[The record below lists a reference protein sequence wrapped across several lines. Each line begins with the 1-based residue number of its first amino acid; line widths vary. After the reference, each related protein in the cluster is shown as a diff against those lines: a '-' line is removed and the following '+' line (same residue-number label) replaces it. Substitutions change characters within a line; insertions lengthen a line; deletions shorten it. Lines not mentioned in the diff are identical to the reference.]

1 MKFLAPLLA
10 LVVTGTPPQAG
21 KDDVVFQ
28 AMKDE
33 MSRSMTRLHLDKYKG
48 PYFISY
54 TIHQSETSGVTAS
67 FGSIDRNDR
76 NLTRNLYIDVR
87 EGDYAL
93 DSSDFS
99 SGGFRAMLGGGGRGA
114 AADITVDDNYDSI
127 RHELWLNTDHAYKKA
142 IEDLEGKKAFLAE
155 NTVKDRPDS
164 MSKEKPVVSIGSV
177 AHLEADTTR
186 DAEYTRKLS
195 AIFRDYPRI
204 QKSMV
209 SLDQDADT
217 TWFVN
222 SEGFSNRTPRHECV
236 LVAMATAQADDGMG
250 ISDLQMFSGLTEK
263 DLPPPAVVE
272 KSIRDMAQ
280 RITKLAAAKTMN
292 EEYRGPILFEGP
304 AAAEFIAQILQP
316 QFRHS
321 PAPLDKNNPF
331 AQLSKNPFEDK
342 IGIKVLPTFITV
354 IDDPLTKKFG
364 TAVIPSAYDI
374 DDEGVRAQKLTLV
387 DKGILKTFCMS
398 RAPTRE
404 IKQSNGHSLG
414 GSGVSRNLYI
424 QSSAQATPQELKAK
438 LLQLGKDNGLK
449 EVYIARRLWNFGTAA
464 LEPQMLF
471 SSMFGGMSAGAEE
484 RLLPP
489 VLLYKVSV
497 ADGKEEL
504 VRGAQFS
511 NLTMRV
517 LRDITATGN
526 DMAPYP
532 MVSMSS
538 IGFSHAAPALS
549 TVVTPS
555 ILVQEVELL
564 KSSKQT
570 ELLPILKDP
579 YFQKK

>member
-1 MKFLAPLLA
+1 VIKFIAPLMA
-10 LVVTGTPPQAG
+10 LVVAGSSPQTG
-21 KDDVVFQ
+21 KDDVVLQ

-33 MSRSMTRLHLDKYKG
+33 LNRSMTRLHLDKYKG

-67 FGSIDRNDR
+67 FGSVDRSDRNIIR
-76 NLTRNLYIDVR
+76 NLAVDVR
-87 EGDYAL
+87 EGDYSL
-93 DSSDFS
+93 DSSEF
-99 SGGFRAMLGGGGRGA
+99 SGGGLRGA
-114 AADITVDDNYDSI
+114 MGGMRPSADITVDDNYDSI
-127 RHELWLNTDHAYKKA
+127 RHELWLNTDRTYKKA
-142 IEDLEGKKAFLAE
+142 IEDLEGKKAFLQE

-164 MSKEKPVVSIGSV
+164 MSKEKPVVSIGPI

-186 DAEYTRKLS
+186 DAAYARKLS
-195 AIFRDYPRI
+195 LIFRDYPRI
-204 QKSMV
+204 QKSLV
-209 SLDQDADT
+209 SIDQDADT
-217 TWFVN
+217 TWFIN
-222 SEGFSNRTPRHECV
+222 SEGFCHRIPKHQCV
-236 LVAMATAQADDGMG
+236 LVAMATAQADDGMN
-250 ISDLQMFSGLTEK
+250 ISDLQMFTGSTDK
-263 DLPPPAVVE
+263 DLPSPPVVE

-280 RITKLAAAKTMN
+280 RITKLAAAKATN
-292 EEYRGPILFEGP
+292 EEYRGPILFEGQ
-304 AAAEFIAQILQP
+304 AAAEFVSQILQP
-316 QFRHS
+316 QLRHS

-331 AQLSKNPFEDK
+331 SQMGKNPFEDK
-342 IGIKVLPTFITV
+342 IGIKVLPSFITIV
-354 IDDPLTKKFG
+354 DDPLTKKFG
-364 TAVIPSAYDI
+364 TTAIPSAYDI
-374 DDEGVRAQKLTLV
+374 DDDGVRAQKITLV

-404 IKQSNGHSLG
+404 IKQSNGHGVG
-414 GSGVSRNLYI
+414 GSGISRNLYVL
-424 QSSAQATPQELKAK
+424 SSAAVTPQELKTK

-449 EVYIARRLWNFGTAA
+449 DVYIARRLWNFGTAA

-471 SSMFGGMSAGAEE
+471 SSLFAGMSAGSEA

-489 VLLYKVSV
+489 VLLYKVTV

-526 DMAPYP
+526 DMAAYP
-532 MVSMSS
+532 MVTMNS
-538 IGFSHAAPALS
+538 IGYSHSAPVLS

-555 ILVQEVELL
+555 ILVQEVELQ